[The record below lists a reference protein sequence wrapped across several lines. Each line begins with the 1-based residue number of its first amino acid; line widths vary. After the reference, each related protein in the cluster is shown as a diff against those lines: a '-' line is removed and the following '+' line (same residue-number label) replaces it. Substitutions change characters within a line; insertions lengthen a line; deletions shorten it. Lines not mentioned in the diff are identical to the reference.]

1 MGMMQIEKPAAD
13 PVMMALV
20 AGMEREFGH
29 EVSEALARRFL
40 EAEAVD
46 FLWEARVA
54 ERWMGAYLGDEGDG
68 LELDRVAI
76 LTRFDGRWVVAQMI
90 VDGDGWAHGLIA
102 QRHFQRR
109 DRAQIAFSRA

>member
-76 LTRFDGRWVVAQMI
+76 LTRFDGRWSS
-90 VDGDGWAHGLIA
+90 
-102 QRHFQRR
+102 RR
-109 DRAQIAFSRA
+109 